1 LEPFHGVGRVGLL
14 KVDVDD
20 VLTAVYTDCPVEKP
34 TTAVTSTI
42 RPPIT
47 KRRGAA
53 RRKACS
59 LPNQGEDVLRRRPTE
74 KPGDLCECPILGQ
87 TKPQGLCNIVSHAAH
102 RAAASGIARF
112 LEELR
117 RQAHRLQLV
126 AHARRAPELSRSP
139 GSTAKSSAGVDTGG
153 EDSASSPQRY
163 PLFGLSPQ
171 PPACSPSGPRG
182 APHLYSTWV
191 EDACGGISTLRR
203 PPTSATK
210 VIMSWLAE
218 GASETWV
225 NRSRHPGPGV
235 PRADRR
241 RASVRRRRRAGCST
255 GGHDATRE
263 PAGRDGR
270 AAHHHSPS
278 RQSFPIIYLMT
289 HLLLR
294 WGRGPLR
301 LSVPIAVESGVV
313 YLRHEVRC
321 PTYPRHPATEG
332 QQRARHPH
340 REPPPPRPDPHPPRA
355 SRAHRLPPNR
365 RPSLTFLTGPGE
377 HEPDSAGCLRSV
389 GRIRPTNRPTSLRH
403 PAQHT

>member
-1 LEPFHGVGRVGLL
+1 
-14 KVDVDD
+14 

-53 RRKACS
+53 EGLLAAEPRR
-59 LPNQGEDVLRRRPTE
+59 GRPQAAATE

-139 GSTAKSSAGVDTGG
+139 GSTAKSSAGVDTGD

-182 APHLYSTWV
+182 APHLYSAWV

-278 RQSFPIIYLMT
+278 RQSFPIMYLMT
-289 HLLLR
+289 SSLLR
-294 WGRGPLR
+294 RG
-301 LSVPIAVESGVV
+301 SGTVTAAVES
-313 YLRHEVRC
+313 
-321 PTYPRHPATEG
+321 
-332 QQRARHPH
+332 QRSWPS
-340 REPPPPRPDPHPPRA
+340 PPLLYGA
-355 SRAHRLPPNR
+355 SRRLR
-365 RPSLTFLTGPGE
+365 CCRCSSTCSGTAS
-377 HEPDSAGCLRSV
+377 SAPIC
-389 GRIRPTNRPTSLRH
+389 PFPC
-403 PAQHT
+403 